1 MKKKKQIKILKKALK
16 KYADVNNWGNDF
28 DISNEDS
35 CHCDIIDLHK
45 QDFWKKNNSGIKI
58 AKKAL
63 IKVKKQSIKVKRIYY
78 ENT

>member
-28 DISNEDS
+28 DISTDDS
-35 CHCDIIDLHK
+35 CHCDSIELHK

-63 IKVKKQSIKVKRIYY
+63 IKVEKS
-78 ENT
+78 T